1 MSYPVPQGYRG
12 LDCKALDDVQ
22 VDTNRATATGIYA
35 SSTQDREGDTV
46 NIAGIMT
53 DNHRKNPVV
62 LWLHGFDFKQEEGS
76 WPIGV
81 TEDPKSG
88 LYSCELDSARGIAY
102 ATTFFSQKTLLA
114 AQICALVME
123 KTIRGQ
129 SIGYKELE
137 VSPVRDRDG
146 RVIGRSLDRI
156 EQIEVSWVP
165 VPMNQDAVRA
175 VLDST
180 VCGKGLHPS
189 IKQALTPYASP
200 APVWA
205 NGFTF
210 GGTMTGTKG
219 GTEQELQDQAA
230 AQARRREQERLRQLS
245 PDEQLAELRG
255 VDVPHGLRL
264 IMGLHKC
271 YSQAKA
277 CVKAFADVNE
287 NETVRRLADSQME
300 SVQGLHDDL
309 KAAHKDLYEEAHGKL
324 PDESNYGYR
333 EDKTKDDDDDGGDE
347 SEEQK
352 TLRRQLRE
360 AKLQLQHEKRLLDQ
374 HERRL
379 AGVTPW

>member
-1 MSYPVPQGYRG
+1 MSYLVPQGYRG
-12 LDCKALDDVQ
+12 LDCKALADVQ

-35 SSTQDREGDTV
+35 SSTQDREGDFV
-46 NIAGIMT
+46 NVAGI
-53 DNHRKNPVV
+53 DLANHKKNPVV

-81 TEDPKSG
+81 TEDPKTG

-146 RVIGRSLDRI
+146 RVVGRSLDRI

-210 GGTMTGTKG
+210 GATMAGTKQS
-219 GTEQELQDQAA
+219 EQDLEERAA
-230 AQARRREQERLRQLS
+230 AQARRREQERLQDLS

-264 IMGLHKC
+264 MMGLHKS

-287 NETVRRLADSQME
+287 NETVRRLAESQME
-300 SVQGLHDDL
+300 TVQGLHDDL
-309 KAAHKDLYEEAHGKL
+309 KAAHKDLYEEAHGPL
-324 PDESNYGYR
+324 PDESTYGYR
-333 EDKTKDDDDDGGDE
+333 EDKTKDEGEDGGDE

-352 TLRRQLRE
+352 ALRRQLRE
-360 AKLQLQHEKRLLDQ
+360 AKLQLAHEKRLLDQ
-374 HERRL
+374 RDR
-379 AGVTPW
+379 ASVTPW